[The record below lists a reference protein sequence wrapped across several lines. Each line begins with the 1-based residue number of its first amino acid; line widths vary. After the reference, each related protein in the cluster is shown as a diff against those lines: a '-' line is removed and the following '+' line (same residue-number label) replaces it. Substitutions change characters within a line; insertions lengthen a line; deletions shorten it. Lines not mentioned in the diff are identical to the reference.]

1 MRRVVEM
8 EEAWR
13 EGEEREEEEGGGD
26 EKRREK

>member
-13 EGEEREEEEGGGD
+13 EGEEGEEEEGGGD